1 MSGIAMTTL
10 AELRQEIA
18 DDLARSD
25 LTTSIDKEIK
35 AAISFFEEERFYFS
49 ETRSSTFNTVIDEV
63 DYDVTDFP
71 DLPKFAKIE
80 SLWEGAGTAKRQIT
94 RLSSMEMEDK
104 RETRSG
110 RPAEFCLLNGVLTL
124 YPTPDKVYTIRAL
137 GYKKLDVLS
146 ADGDTNVW
154 LTEAYDLIRA
164 RAASKVC
171 AFKINDLN
179 AAQNYQ
185 VLEDRELVQLRQKT
199 EARNLSNMMLQ
210 GSGL

>member
-1 MSGIAMTTL
+1 MTTL

-49 ETRSSTFNTVIDEV
+49 ETRSSTFNTVADEV
-63 DYDVTDFP
+63 DYDTTDFP
-71 DLPKFAKIE
+71 DLPKFSKIE
-80 SLWEGAGTAKRQIT
+80 SLWEGTGTTKRQIA
-94 RLSSMEMEDK
+94 RLSSKEMEDK

-146 ADGDTNVW
+146 ADGDTNAW

-185 VLEDRELVQLRQKT
+185 VLEERELVQLRQKT
-199 EARNLSNMMLQ
+199 EARNLSDMMLQ

>member
-1 MSGIAMTTL
+1 MTTL

-49 ETRSSTFNTVIDEV
+49 ETRSSTFNTVADEV
-63 DYDVTDFP
+63 DYDATDFP
-71 DLPKFAKIE
+71 DLPKFSKIE
-80 SLWEGAGTAKRQIT
+80 SLWEGTGTTKRQIA

-146 ADGDTNVW
+146 ADGDTNAW

-185 VLEDRELVQLRQKT
+185 VLEERELVQLRQKT
-199 EARNLSNMMLQ
+199 EARNLSDMMLQ